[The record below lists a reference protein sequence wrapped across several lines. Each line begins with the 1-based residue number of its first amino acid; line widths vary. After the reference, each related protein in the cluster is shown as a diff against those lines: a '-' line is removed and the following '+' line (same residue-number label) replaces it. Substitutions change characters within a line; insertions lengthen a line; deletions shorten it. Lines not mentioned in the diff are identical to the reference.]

1 MFTNLNE
8 AKISSRK
15 QGRSPTIN
23 GLYYAIQT
31 TWNNKIKRKNIQ
43 VLTLYIQVLN
53 QVMQTAKKLLMLLRG
68 DNHISKSRLK

>member
-31 TWNNKIKRKNIQ
+31 TWNNKIKRKKYTSANF
-43 VLTLYIQVLN
+43 VYTSFKSSN
-53 QVMQTAKKLLMLLRG
+53 ANSKKIVDAFKRW
-68 DNHISKSRLK
+68 

>member
-1 MFTNLNE
+1 LMFTNLNE

-31 TWNNKIKRKNIQ
+31 T
-43 VLTLYIQVLN
+43 
-53 QVMQTAKKLLMLLRG
+53 
-68 DNHISKSRLK
+68 